1 MQQSSNVHLVL
12 LVQLDTA
19 LYKRGGKKGK
29 GKGKKGMSAS
39 GTMSGMAQHEM
50 LTPRQDM
57 EQVDE
62 EAEGEQGQDDAV
74 RARLRHDGA

>member
-1 MQQSSNVHLVL
+1 MSSYL
-12 LVQLDTA
+12 QLDTA

-29 GKGKKGMSAS
+29 GKGKKGMSGQ

-62 EAEGEQGQDDAV
+62 EAEDMGGMV
-74 RARLRHDGA
+74 GAPMTG

>member
-1 MQQSSNVHLVL
+1 
-12 LVQLDTA
+12 
-19 LYKRGGKKGK
+19 
-29 GKGKKGMSAS
+29 MSGQ

-62 EAEGEQGQDDAV
+62 EAEDMGGMVGAPMTGQ
-74 RARLRHDGA
+74 